1 MARFFW
7 WAVQNKHVAF
17 KKHRSCILNMYI
29 VYMYTQIYI
38 YINIFI
44 VHCMQGAA
52 HACKAPCVQK
62 PWMLLAHVLQCST
75 PCNICFRHMCFQ
87 SALYNAL
94 FGRVTWLQC
103 CMFDNF
109 KRCRACPHEPYDA
122 VAWVTLSCAV
132 VCRLYDIPS
141 AVELPKAPCVV
152 CNMNART
159 LLRSRRFQDENN
171 HAQPFQTLHE
181 VS

>member
-1 MARFFW
+1 MHAKHPACKNHECFW
-7 WAVQNKHVAF
+7 HMCCNALRLVTFAFGTCAF
-17 KKHRSCILNMYI
+17 K
-29 VYMYTQIYI
+29 V
-38 YINIFI
+38 
-44 VHCMQGAA
+44 
-52 HACKAPCVQK
+52 
-62 PWMLLAHVLQCST
+62 
-75 PCNICFRHMCFQ
+75 
-87 SALYNAL
+87 LYNAL

-171 HAQPFQTLHE
+171 HAQPSKFYMKFHNAWSMHAWLH
-181 VS
+181 VMIHDIRRAILNACPLS